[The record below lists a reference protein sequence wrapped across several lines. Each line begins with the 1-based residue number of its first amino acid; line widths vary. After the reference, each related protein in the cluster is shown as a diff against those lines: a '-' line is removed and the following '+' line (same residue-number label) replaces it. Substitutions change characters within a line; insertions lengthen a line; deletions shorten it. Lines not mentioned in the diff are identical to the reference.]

1 VGYKLRNVP
10 TLEELVTQMLT
21 TDVMYAEPRQWPKRE
36 EAVAETKPVKRR
48 RTSWR

>member
-1 VGYKLRNVP
+1 VGYKLKNVP
-10 TLEELVTQMLT
+10 MLEELVTQMLT

-36 EAVAETKPVKRR
+36 EAVAETKATERR